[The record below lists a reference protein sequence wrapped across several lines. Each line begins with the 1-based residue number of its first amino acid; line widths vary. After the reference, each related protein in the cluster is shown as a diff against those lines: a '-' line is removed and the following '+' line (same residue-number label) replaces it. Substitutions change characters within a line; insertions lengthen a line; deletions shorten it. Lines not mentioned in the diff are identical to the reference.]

1 MFPSLEINPQDLA
14 VNKSDQELQEF
25 FGQLCDY
32 LEWSADDA
40 LQVQALSG
48 LISHQFPAMVDDFY
62 AEILRHAA
70 TRQVLK
76 DEQQVVR
83 LKQTLLLWLTQLFG
97 GVYDLSY
104 VKARWQVGRRH
115 VLIGLD
121 QTYATAAL
129 GRLRIRINSAVSAAL
144 EGTPQHLSGALRSI
158 NKLMDLESAIINSA
172 YQLSFARLMELSAK
186 QQMQQSERLAA
197 IGQMVTG
204 LAHESRNALQ
214 RSHAC
219 LETLALEIDDRPD
232 AVRLVQRVQNA
243 LDHLHTLYEEV
254 RNYAAPIKLD
264 RQTVSIPKLIMRC
277 WHQLE
282 HKWKP
287 VNSKL
292 RFEMADGLPCDGQWD
307 SLRMEQVL
315 TNLFQNAID
324 ASGDQGEVYCVVL
337 RDPAET
343 ASPRPELGTVGVGS
357 DRIVIEVSDSG
368 PGISIHPPS
377 KIFEPFFTT
386 KTKGTGLGLAISRRA
401 VQAHGGEIDVVPGSK
416 ATFRIVLPLS
426 P

>member
-1 MFPSLEINPQDLA
+1 MFPSLEINPQDL
-14 VNKSDQELQEF
+14 VVDKSDQELQEF
-25 FGQLCDY
+25 FGQLRDY
-32 LEWSADDA
+32 LEWSEEDA
-40 LQVQALSG
+40 EQVVALG
-48 LISHQFPAMVDDFY
+48 ALVAHQFPAMVDDFY
-62 AEILRHAA
+62 SEILRHAA

-83 LKQTLLLWLTQLFG
+83 LKQTLQLWLAQLFG
-97 GVYDLSY
+97 GVYDLKY

-129 GRLRIRINSAVSAAL
+129 GRLRIRINAAASVAF
-144 EGTPQHLSGALRSI
+144 ETAPGHLSQALRSI

-172 YQLSFARLMELSAK
+172 YQLSFARLIELSAK

-219 LETLALEIDDRPD
+219 LETLAMEIEDRPD

-264 RQTVSIPKLIMRC
+264 RQAVSIPKLIMRC

-324 ASGDQGEVYCVVL
+324 ASGDQGEVNCVVL
-337 RDPAET
+337 PAPDIAELPP
-343 ASPRPELGTVGVGS
+343 ADGLPADRPPR
-357 DRIVIEVSDSG
+357 IMIEISDSG

-416 ATFRIVLPLS
+416 ATFRIVLPLVT
-426 P
+426 